1 MFITSTAQGV
11 IRTREC
17 VTMLHGPNQC
27 YTVLQ
32 AEGITRCHVLFVA
45 TNERRAEGNEG
56 AVAFLQDNN
65 NASNKVSSNNLRNFI
80 HFAQNFLSFEFLSF
94 NFWVFNFWA
103 FSFLDSGDSRDSGDS
118 ATAFK
123 FGFRWMDSVGPQ
135 HLNSDSG
142 EWIQLGH
149 SI

>member
-17 VTMLHGPNQC
+17 VTMLHEPNEC

-32 AEGITRCHVLFVA
+32 AEGITGCYALFVA

-65 NASNKVSSNNLRNFI
+65 NASNKVSSNNLRKFI
-80 HFAQNFLSFEFLSF
+80 HFTLNFLSF
-94 NFWVFNFWA
+94 
-103 FSFLDSGDSRDSGDS
+103 
-118 ATAFK
+118 
-123 FGFRWMDSVGPQ
+123 
-135 HLNSDSG
+135 
-142 EWIQLGH
+142 
-149 SI
+149 

>member
-1 MFITSTAQGV
+1 MPLENKPSPAKPRNMFITSTAQGV

-17 VTMLHGPNQC
+17 ITMLHGPNEC

-32 AEGITRCHVLFVA
+32 AEGITRCYALFVA

-65 NASNKVSSNNLRNFI
+65 NASNKVSSNNLRKFI

-94 NFWVFNFWA
+94 NFLVFNF
-103 FSFLDSGDSRDSGDS
+103 
-118 ATAFK
+118 
-123 FGFRWMDSVGPQ
+123 
-135 HLNSDSG
+135 
-142 EWIQLGH
+142 
-149 SI
+149 